1 MGKSTLIYTFEH
13 SNRSNLDNDVSKSFD
28 NNELKIENDAI
39 DIGKVYQLSDG
50 SLVKCFLYDTNGEEK
65 YGALSDNYYRK
76 ADGCLLVYDIT
87 NRDSFDSIKN
97 NYIPK
102 IKDVCKKN
110 IQIVLIGNKIDLDF
124 DRQVTVDEGSKLAI
138 NNNFNNFKET
148 SCVDNINVINVF
160 QSIIELSKF
169 ELKKND
175 NNTSIN
181 DNIKE
186 PVTLTKTTNSNKV
199 KKKNGC

>member
-1 MGKSTLIYTFEH
+1 M
-13 SNRSNLDNDVSKSFD
+13 
-28 NNELKIENDAI
+28 
-39 DIGKVYQLSDG
+39 GKVYQLSDG

-87 NRDSFDSIKN
+87 NRDTFDSIKN

-102 IKDVCKKN
+102 IKDICKKN

-124 DRQVTVDEGSKLAI
+124 DRQVTIDEGSKLASS
-138 NNNFNNFKET
+138 NKFNNFKET

-169 ELKKND
+169 ELNKND
-175 NNTSIN
+175 NNKN
-181 DNIKE
+181 NNN
-186 PVTLTKTTNSNKV
+186 NSNKGSLTLKKNASGNNV
-199 KKKNGC
+199 KKKKGGC